1 MSSNAGAC
9 SIHLGNYII
18 EIAPGT
24 VHSNAQKE
32 RDASQSPSRPQTG
45 TPKSKH
51 KHTNSNL
58 LANMGVSV
66 IPNVG
71 ANSSGTA
78 PNVGSNAEKSNGRSA
93 LNFELQWLKFLRDA
107 EEDYVTRLIRVSVIL
122 IISPSFFALINNKNC
137 FE

>member
-9 SIHLGNYII
+9 SIHLGNYVI
-18 EIAPGT
+18 EIAPGA

-51 KHTNSNL
+51 KHTSSNV
-58 LANMGVSV
+58 LANLGIYV
-66 IPNVG
+66 IPS
-71 ANSSGTA
+71 SSGTG
-78 PNVGSNAEKSNGRSA
+78 PTIGSNAEKSNGRSA

-107 EEDYVTRLIRVSVIL
+107 EEDYVTRLIRVSAIL
-122 IISPSFFALINNKNC
+122 FLLPIAMAPSTKTSILNDF
-137 FE
+137 